1 MEENKSLL
9 NKISSKYILKKILT
23 IAYGDMN
30 SVLKLTKYN
39 KVLMDKID
47 INIKKFKDYYQ
58 YKIEEKENK
67 SFCFNY
73 FILIKDLIIFILL
86 MVFIILSKINGD
98 EFSHRV
104 GYKEKENFVAIMNDY
119 IFYIFFIL
127 IFAFILVNILL
138 IFQKIIVL
146 KAYKKNLSLLFY
158 FLIYFTHYILFL
170 CKFDYARFKDPTL
183 SGLEKIFVYL
193 FSFNILIIIIIIIY
207 ILCIAKK
214 NGDDI
219 IIYFLKQIKGINIIK
234 YELPPKFYDLNKK
247 EKYALIFN
255 NKIIEQYNYELNDNQ
270 INLIKKIND
279 IRKQYNLSPYKYS
292 QIEKLPGFL
301 INEKTELNLYPEH
314 NIYKLNDHLY
324 IFKYP
329 KNEFQNLL
337 NNNEILNII
346 TNQSLDKI
354 YIIEQNNFEFICPY
368 SYFYIYEKIN
378 YTLNKR
384 NNNFQSNKNE
394 IKPEEIQINIPRIR
408 ININIPDDDISYTED
423 KFENKSDCLNMN
435 K

>member
-1 MEENKSLL
+1 MEEKKSLL
-9 NKISSKYILKKILT
+9 NKIRSKYILKKILT

-58 YKIEEKENK
+58 YKIEEKESK

-86 MVFIILSKINGD
+86 MIFIILNKINGD

-104 GYKEKENFVAIMNDY
+104 GYVEKKNFVAIMNDY

-146 KAYKKNLSLLFY
+146 KAYKKNLSILFY
-158 FLIYFTHYILFL
+158 FLIYFIHYILFL

-183 SGLEKIFVYL
+183 NGLEKIFVYL

-214 NGDDI
+214 
-219 IIYFLKQIKGINIIK
+219 
-234 YELPPKFYDLNKK
+234 
-247 EKYALIFN
+247 
-255 NKIIEQYNYELNDNQ
+255 
-270 INLIKKIND
+270 
-279 IRKQYNLSPYKYS
+279 
-292 QIEKLPGFL
+292 
-301 INEKTELNLYPEH
+301 
-314 NIYKLNDHLY
+314 
-324 IFKYP
+324 
-329 KNEFQNLL
+329 
-337 NNNEILNII
+337 
-346 TNQSLDKI
+346 
-354 YIIEQNNFEFICPY
+354 
-368 SYFYIYEKIN
+368 
-378 YTLNKR
+378 
-384 NNNFQSNKNE
+384 
-394 IKPEEIQINIPRIR
+394 
-408 ININIPDDDISYTED
+408 
-423 KFENKSDCLNMN
+423 KS
-435 K
+435 